1 MQFKTTSSNVVSD
14 NLLIAISNNTGV
26 NNYSSSSKIKNIS
39 DAFADEISNL
49 AQSADNLITKVYTT
63 TATADAL
70 DSNGYQY
77 DTYRKNNNS
86 VIIQSTDQLIQV
98 ESISGAFNPL
108 IFDTVLL
115 DANTRIGLGN
125 NVTIT
130 LLEDLVITSL
140 DIVKYLSVKLEATSF
155 NSSLQLSSG
164 DSFRLNIAQNPNASD
179 LVLTINT
186 NITTYNVRENDT
198 DYRERIITAKTSPY
212 ASVEQAI
219 TNALL
224 GIDGVLSVGYNR
236 LFFGAANIG
245 ILTRE
250 MFLLGIETSQDLLL
264 NIANGK
270 IYHTAPAGYIYDVFI
285 PEPIHLKLDVKLV
298 NAGYDLT
305 FVKSTIIKVF
315 QSKYRY
321 NDQNLVLLS
330 ALNREV
336 HKYIPPQDIRIY
348 NAQLYLP
355 TIDGTILTSEEELN
369 IPLYG
374 FGYLI
379 DENINIEIVAN
390 V

>member
-14 NLLIAISNNTGV
+14 NLLIAISDNTGV

-179 LVLTINT
+179 LVLIINT

-250 MFLLGIETSQDLLL
+250 MFLLGIETNQDLLL
-264 NIANGK
+264 NIANGTSW
-270 IYHTAPAGYIYDVFI
+270 IY
-285 PEPIHLKLDVKLV
+285 L
-298 NAGYDLT
+298 
-305 FVKSTIIKVF
+305 
-315 QSKYRY
+315 RC
-321 NDQNLVLLS
+321 
-330 ALNREV
+330 
-336 HKYIPPQDIRIY
+336 
-348 NAQLYLP
+348 LY
-355 TIDGTILTSEEELN
+355 TRANTS
-369 IPLYG
+369 
-374 FGYLI
+374 
-379 DENINIEIVAN
+379 
-390 V
+390 

>member
-1 MQFKTTSSNVVSD
+1 MQFKTTSSNVISD
-14 NLLIAISNNTGV
+14 NLLLAITENTGV
-26 NNYSSSSKIKNIS
+26 NNYSSSSKMKNIS
-39 DAFADEISNL
+39 DAFADEIVNL
-49 AQSADNLITKVYTT
+49 AQSADNLITKMYTT

-98 ESISGAFNPL
+98 ESISGSFNPL

-115 DANTRIGLGN
+115 YADTRIGLGN

-130 LLEDLVITSL
+130 LLEDLVITSS
-140 DIVKYLSVKLEATSF
+140 DIVKYLSVKLEATNY
-155 NSSLQLSSG
+155 NSALQLSAG
-164 DSFRLNIAQNPNASD
+164 DNFRLNISQNPNASD
-179 LVLTINT
+179 LVLTVNT
-186 NITTYNVRENDT
+186 NIMTYNLKENDA
-198 DYRERIITAKTSPY
+198 DYRERIITTKTSPY

-224 GIDGVLSVGYNR
+224 GIDGVLSVGYTR

-250 MFLLGIETSQDLLL
+250 MFLLGIETNQDLLL
-264 NIANGK
+264 NIANAK
-270 IYHTAPAGYIYDVFI
+270 IYNTAPAGYIYNVFI
-285 PEPIHLKLDVKLV
+285 PEPIHIKLDVKLV

-305 FVKSTIIKVF
+305 FVRSTIIKVF
-315 QSKYRY
+315 QSKYKY

-336 HKYIPPQDIRIY
+336 HKYIQSQDIRIHS
-348 NAQLYLP
+348 AQLYLP
-355 TIDGTILTSEEELN
+355 TIDGIILTSDEELN

-379 DENINIEIVAN
+379 NDNINIEIVGN

>member
-1 MQFKTTSSNVVSD
+1 MQFKTTSSNIISD
-14 NLLIAISNNTGV
+14 NLLLAISGNTGL

-39 DAFADEISNL
+39 DAFADEVVNL
-49 AQSADNLITKVYTT
+49 AQSADNLVTKVYTT

-77 DTYRKNNNS
+77 NTYRKNNNS

-98 ESISGAFNPL
+98 ESISGTFNPL

-115 DANTRIGLGN
+115 YANTRIGLGN

-130 LLEDLVITSL
+130 LLEDLVIASS
-140 DIVKYLSVKLEATSF
+140 DIVKYLSVKLEAT
-155 NSSLQLSSG
+155 NSNSALELSSG
-164 DSFRLNIAQNPNASD
+164 DSFRLNISQNPNTSD
-179 LVLTINT
+179 LVLIVNT
-186 NITTYNVRENDT
+186 NITTYNIKETDT
-198 DYRERIITAKTSPY
+198 DYRERIITTKNSPY

-219 TNALL
+219 TNSLL
-224 GIDGVLSVGYNR
+224 GIDGVLSVGYSR

-250 MFLLGIETSQDLLL
+250 MFLLGVETNEDLLL

-270 IYHTAPAGYIYDVFI
+270 IYNTAPAGYIYNAFI
-285 PEPIHLKLDVKLV
+285 PEPIHIKLDVKLV

-315 QSKYRY
+315 QSKYKY

-336 HKYIPPQDIRIY
+336 HKYIESQDIRIY

-355 TIDGTILTSEEELN
+355 TIDGTLLISEEELN
-369 IPLYG
+369 IPLFG

-379 DENINIEIVAN
+379 NENINIEIVSN

>member
-1 MQFKTTSSNVVSD
+1 MQFKTTSSNVISD
-14 NLLIAISNNTGV
+14 NLLLAITENTGV
-26 NNYSSSSKIKNIS
+26 NNYSSSSKMKNIS
-39 DAFADEISNL
+39 DAFADEIVNL
-49 AQSADNLITKVYTT
+49 AQSADNLITKMYTT

-98 ESISGAFNPL
+98 ESISGSFNPL

-115 DANTRIGLGN
+115 YADTRIGLGN

-130 LLEDLVITSL
+130 LLEDLVITSS
-140 DIVKYLSVKLEATSF
+140 DIVKYLSVKLEATNY
-155 NSSLQLSSG
+155 NSALQLSAG
-164 DSFRLNIAQNPNASD
+164 DNFRLNISQNPNASD
-179 LVLTINT
+179 LVLTVNT
-186 NITTYNVRENDT
+186 NIMTYNLKENDA
-198 DYRERIITAKTSPY
+198 DYRERIITTKTSPY

-224 GIDGVLSVGYNR
+224 GIDGVLSVGYTR

-250 MFLLGIETSQDLLL
+250 MFLLGIETNQDLLL
-264 NIANGK
+264 NIANAK
-270 IYHTAPAGYIYDVFI
+270 IYNTAPAGYIYNVFI
-285 PEPIHLKLDVKLV
+285 PEPIHIKLDVKLV

-305 FVKSTIIKVF
+305 FVRSTIIKVF
-315 QSKYRY
+315 QSKYKY

-336 HKYIPPQDIRIY
+336 HKYIQSQDIRIHS
-348 NAQLYLP
+348 AQLYLP
-355 TIDGTILTSEEELN
+355 TIDGTILTSDEELN

-379 DENINIEIVAN
+379 NDNINIEIVGN